1 MDKGHKRSSRGI
13 VSLILAIMALT
24 TLLSLMS
31 YRQDM
36 NYLGPVGEY
45 LSGGV
50 VQFLGLSSYFAV
62 FIYGALAV
70 AVLNSKWFRWILR
83 TVLSLI
89 LFVVFF
95 NALLTRIDVPDLLF
109 DSEQAGGSLGE
120 FLSTLMTEHT
130 GAAGAYII
138 SVSLLLIS
146 SSILARK
153 PAYTIHLLAGRALWH
168 LLRIAAVALY
178 SDLREL
184 GERQLSKRA
193 DAEREGAVE
202 PMGLKLNEVLPEP
215 EADEPPLIIRDRGF
229 LDDEHVEADPV
240 LESPPA
246 RLERKAV
253 GHKLP
258 PLSLLDLPEKRDQR
272 ERDESIAERTRLL
285 EDKLKDFG
293 VSGKVRQVLP
303 GPVIT
308 TYEFEPASGVK
319 VNKIVNLSDDLALGM
334 RAISVRIVA
343 PVPGKSVVGL
353 EIPNKNRESVYLKEI
368 LMSTQ
373 FLNSNAKLPLG
384 LGKDILGEPVVTDLA
399 EIPHLLIAGS
409 TGSGKSVAL
418 NSMICSIIYKFTPRE
433 VKLILIDPKRLELS
447 IYEGIPHLITPV
459 VMDPRKA
466 ATALRWAVEEM
477 ERRYALL
484 SERGVR
490 NVDGFNNSLAK
501 GKIRRSSSSESPD
514 DEEDALPYIVIV
526 IDELADLMMV
536 SSREVEDALTRLAQM
551 ARAAGIHLL
560 VATQRPSVDVIT
572 GVIKVNFPA
581 RISFQVF
588 SKFDSRTI
596 LDTSGA
602 ERLLGQGDM
611 LFLRPGTS
619 RLKRIHGPFVSEEE
633 VKRLVDFWRNQQ
645 APEYDESVLQ
655 PRIEDDELT
664 EDDYD
669 EKYEEAVALVA
680 RTGQASIS
688 MIQRRLRVGYNRSAR
703 MIEMMEREGLV
714 GPPDAS
720 KPREV
725 YIKESDL
732 KNR

>member
-1 MDKGHKRSSRGI
+1 MGKGRKRSSRGA
-13 VSLILAIMALT
+13 VSAILAIMALT

-31 YRQDM
+31 YHQDR
-36 NYLGPVGEY
+36 NYLGPVGKY

-70 AVLNSKWFRWILR
+70 AVLNSKWFRWILQ

-95 NALLTRIDVPDLLF
+95 NALLTLIDVPDLLF
-109 DSEQAGGSLGE
+109 DSEVAGGSLGG

-130 GAAGAYII
+130 GTVGAYLI

-168 LLRIAAVALY
+168 LMRLGGVSLY
-178 SDLREL
+178 SALR
-184 GERQLSKRA
+184 GVRERQLSKRA
-193 DAEREGAVE
+193 DVEREGAVQSVE
-202 PMGLKLNEVLPEP
+202 LELDEVLAEP
-215 EADEPPLIIRDRGF
+215 EADEPPLIIKDRGF
-229 LDDEHVEADPV
+229 LDDEHAEPDPV
-240 LESPPA
+240 PESPPA
-246 RLERKAV
+246 RPERKGR

-399 EIPHLLIAGS
+399 EIPHLLIAGA

-501 GKIRRSSSSESPD
+501 DKMRHSSSSESPD
-514 DEEDALPYIVIV
+514 DEENTLPYIVIV

-596 LDTSGA
+596 LDTNGA

-655 PRIEDDELT
+655 PRIEDDDLT

-714 GPPDAS
+714 GPADAS